1 VNSIAIDAMANLAE
15 ETTRTDAYTEN
26 CPTIK
31 AAVDD
36 LCTELS
42 SDLIDRKLLSEA
54 LHKSSVHA
62 EARERKYAQ
71 TVGTM

>member
-1 VNSIAIDAMANLAE
+1 VNSVAIDAIANLAE
-15 ETTRTDAYTEN
+15 ETTRTDSYAEN
-26 CPTIK
+26 CSTIK

-42 SDLIDRKLLSEA
+42 SDLIDHELLSEA
-54 LHKSSVHA
+54 LHKSSVRA

-71 TVGTM
+71 TVGTT